1 MPVVQEREDLRAL
14 QGLPDDGRLVL
25 VVALVVVIVFVVV
38 VVR

>member
-25 VVALVVVIVFVVV
+25 VVALVIVFVVV
-38 VVR
+38 VVVVR